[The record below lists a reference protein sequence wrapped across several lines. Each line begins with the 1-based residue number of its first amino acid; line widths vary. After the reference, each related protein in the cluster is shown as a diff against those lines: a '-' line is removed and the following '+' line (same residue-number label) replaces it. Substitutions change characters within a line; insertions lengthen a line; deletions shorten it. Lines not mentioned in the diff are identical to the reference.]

1 MKRRVLTVT
10 LAVLLAVLGVAGVL
24 AYVHKAD
31 SRALQGLRAVSVLV
45 AQGQIPA
52 GTSASS
58 AQQGGLLRSETLPAS
73 SVPLNAV
80 RSITPDLGALV
91 MSARVQPGQV
101 LLRPM
106 LVTQAQVTGGAALP
120 AGMIEVSVNL
130 CLPEAVAENIGPGSE
145 VEVLNTFAPNVNG
158 MNAGPNCTGP
168 HLQQANGKARTR
180 VVLPRVEVLSLG
192 PGAGAGHATSST
204 STSVFSRNSTDPAP
218 ATQQAGVNSV
228 TVTLAVTQIAA
239 LRLVQIAETGLP
251 YLALLQH

>member
-1 MKRRVLTVT
+1 

-31 SRALQGLRAVSVLV
+31 SRALAGMRAVSVLV

-58 AQQGGLLRSETLPAS
+58 AQQGGLLHSETLPAS

-80 RSITPDLGALV
+80 HSITPDLGSLV

-106 LVTQAQVTGGAALP
+106 LVTPAQLTGGPALP
-120 AGMIEVSVNL
+120 AGMIAVSVNL
-130 CLPEAVAENIGPGSE
+130 CLPEAVAQNIGPGSE
-145 VEVLNTFAPNVNG
+145 VEVLNTFA
-158 MNAGPNCTGP
+158 AGVTITAGANCTGP
-168 HLQQANGKARTR
+168 HEEQANGKARTR
-180 VVLPRVEVLSLG
+180 VILPRVEVLSVG
-192 PGAGAGHATSST
+192 PAGGAGHATSST
-204 STSVFSRNSTDPAP
+204 STSVFTRNSTDPAP
-218 ATQQAGVNSV
+218 SSQQNGVNSV
-228 TVTLAVTQIAA
+228 TVTMAVTPTAA
-239 LRLVQIAETGLP
+239 LRLIQIAETGLP

>member
-31 SRALQGLRAVSVLV
+31 SRALSGMRAVSVLV

-58 AQQGGLLRSETLPAS
+58 AQQGGLLHSETLPAS

-80 RSITPDLGALV
+80 HSITPDLGALV

-106 LVTQAQVTGGAALP
+106 LVTPAQVTGGAALP
-120 AGMIEVSVNL
+120 AGMIEVSIAL
-130 CLPEAVAENIGPGSE
+130 CLPEAVAQNIGPGSE
-145 VEVLNTFAPNVNG
+145 VEVLNTFAANSEPT
-158 MNAGPNCTGP
+158 AGANCQGP
-168 HLQQANGKARTR
+168 HQEQANGKARTR
-180 VVLPRVEVLSLG
+180 VILPRVEVLSVG
-192 PGAGAGHATSST
+192 PAGGAGHATSST
-204 STSVFSRNSTDPAP
+204 STTVFNRNSTDPAP
-218 ATQQAGVNSV
+218 SSQQNGVNSV
-228 TVTLAVTQIAA
+228 LVTMAVTQTGA

-251 YLALLQH
+251 YLALLHH

>member
-1 MKRRVLTVT
+1 LKRRVLTVT

-31 SRALQGLRAVSVLV
+31 SRALAGMRAVSVLV

-80 RSITPDLGALV
+80 HSINPDLAALV

-106 LVTQAQVTGGAALP
+106 LVTSAQLTGGVALP
-120 AGMIEVSVNL
+120 AGMLAVSIAL
-130 CLPEAVAENIGPGSE
+130 CLPEAVAANIGPGSE
-145 VEVLNTFAPNVNG
+145 VEVLNTFANVSNLT
-158 MNAGPNCTGP
+158 AGPNCTGP
-168 HLQQANGKARTR
+168 HQQQANGKARTR
-180 VVLPRVEVLSLG
+180 VILPRVEVLSVG
-192 PGAGAGHATSST
+192 PAGGAGHATSST

-218 ATQQAGVNSV
+218 SAQQSGVNSQL
-228 TVTLAVTQIAA
+228 VTLAVTQAAA
-239 LRLVQIAETGLP
+239 LRLVQITVTGLP
-251 YLALLQH
+251 YLALLGH

>member
-31 SRALQGLRAVSVLV
+31 SRALSGMRAVSVLV

-52 GTSASS
+52 GTSANS
-58 AQQGGLLRSETLPAS
+58 AQQGGLLHSETLPAS

-80 RSITPDLGALV
+80 HSITPELGALV

-106 LVTQAQVTGGAALP
+106 LVTPAQVTGGAALP
-120 AGMIEVSVNL
+120 AGMIEVSIAL
-130 CLPEAVAENIGPGSE
+130 CLPEAVAQNIGPGSE
-145 VEVLNTFAPNVNG
+145 VEVLNTFAANSSPG
-158 MNAGPNCTGP
+158 AGPNCQGP

-180 VVLPRVEVLSLG
+180 VILPRVEVLSVG
-192 PGAGAGHATSST
+192 PGGAGHATSST
-204 STSVFSRNSTDPAP
+204 STTVFNRNSTDPAP
-218 ATQQAGVNSV
+218 SSQQNGVNSV
-228 TVTLAVTQIAA
+228 LVTMAVTQTGA

-251 YLALLQH
+251 YLALLH